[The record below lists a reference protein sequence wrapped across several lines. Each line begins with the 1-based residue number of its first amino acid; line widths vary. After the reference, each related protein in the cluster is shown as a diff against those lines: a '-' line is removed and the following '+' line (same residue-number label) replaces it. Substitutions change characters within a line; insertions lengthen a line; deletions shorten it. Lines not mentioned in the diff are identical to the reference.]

1 MSGVTVLR
9 SLVLALG
16 VLLGAV
22 TGVTGRAAAQ
32 ANPAAPPPGMTQQQ
46 FDALVEAISAAVVK
60 KLTEQGT
67 IPRKPG
73 PADATTP
80 AKPDGDDKFRT
91 ESRMLADRAHTVF
104 AAFPDLFRHFG
115 DLISQLDRRAAGG
128 TGPGGFFVLLAL
140 AVVLGLGAEL
150 ATRWA
155 LVRAHRGILHGHDSA
170 PGPWRLLGL
179 AAVDTL
185 PILVLAVVA
194 RAVGG
199 WWFAGEDA
207 QARLAT
213 LVLYGLVAWRS
224 YVLIFRLWFRP
235 SLSVARIVPVND
247 ADARHIYYA
256 LSFVTLMS
264 ATAKSW
270 TLFLY
275 GSSVPPE
282 AMSAAAV
289 IANVFLT
296 AVHIGAAWSARA
308 AVARWFV
315 AMVEHTH
322 HAGDHIRAALA
333 RQWFIFAV
341 ALFLAIAA
349 AHLYE
354 VIFARFEVSRAV
366 VRSLGIVIA
375 LVLLETLFDYVTR
388 RLAKPAN
395 TSETGTV
402 EPRFVD
408 VAARCLRVLVR
419 IVGFVVIA
427 ETWVVEVLGLV
438 RPEDMWKAARSGIT
452 AGATLFLAYV
462 AWEIVKFL
470 ANRYAVRN
478 PVMTP
483 GADPEDMA
491 NVAPSNVSRLR
502 TLLPVVRVA
511 MAVIIVV
518 LTVLVVLSELGVN
531 IAPLIAGA
539 SVVGLAI
546 SFGSQTLVR
555 DVVSGIFYLADDAF
569 RVGEYLDAGKA
580 KGTVEGFTLRSIRLR
595 HQNGQVHT
603 IPFGQLGQITN
614 FSRDWTTVK
623 FNLRFA
629 RNTDIEKVRKAVK
642 KIGLEMME
650 EPEFKRDLLQPL
662 KMQGIADIADN
673 ALVLRFKFTCR
684 PIKPTYIQRQ
694 AVKRM
699 FQAFS
704 ALGIEFAQ
712 TMVNVQAL
720 GGGQVDPAVLGGAA
734 AQAQSSVQPA
744 AAGGA
749 GS

>member
-1 MSGVTVLR
+1 MRGDGVMK
-9 SLVLALG
+9 SLLLALG
-16 VLLGAV
+16 LLVGLS
-22 TGVTGRAAAQ
+22 TGGMAQ
-32 ANPAAPPPGMTQQQ
+32 PNPPTPPPGMTQQQ
-46 FDALVEAISAAVVK
+46 FDALVEAISGAVVK

-73 PADATTP
+73 PADATAP
-80 AKPDGDDKFRT
+80 AKPDDDDKFRT
-91 ESRMLADRAHTVF
+91 ESRVLADRVQIVLG
-104 AAFPDLFRHFG
+104 AFPELFRHTG
-115 DLISQLDRRAAGG
+115 GLIGQLDRRAAGG
-128 TGPGGFFVLLAL
+128 TGPVGFFVLLAVVVAL
-140 AVVLGLGAEL
+140 ALAAEL

-155 LVRAHRGILHGHDSA
+155 LVQAHRGILHGHDKA

-199 WWFAGEDA
+199 WWFAGEDT

-235 SLSVARIVPVND
+235 SLPVARIVPVDD
-247 ADARHIYYA
+247 ADARQIYYA
-256 LSFVTLMS
+256 LSFVTMMS
-264 ATAKSW
+264 AAAKSSS
-270 TLFLY
+270 LFLY
-275 GSSVPPE
+275 GSGTAPD
-282 AMSAAAV
+282 AMAAAAV
-289 IANVFLT
+289 VHNIVLT
-296 AVHIGAAWSARA
+296 VVHVGAAWYARA

-322 HAGDHIRAALA
+322 HAGDHIRVALA
-333 RQWFIFAV
+333 RRWLIFAV

-354 VIFARFEVSRAV
+354 VIFARFEVSQAV
-366 VRSLGIVIA
+366 VRTLGIVIG

-388 RLAKPAN
+388 RLAKPAA
-395 TSETGTV
+395 TSEAGAA
-402 EPRFVD
+402 EPRFID
-408 VAARCLRVLVR
+408 VAARCLRALVR
-419 IVGFVVIA
+419 IVAFLVVV
-427 ETWVVEVLGLV
+427 ETWVVEVLTLV
-438 RPEDMWKAARSGIT
+438 RPEDLWKVARSGVT

-478 PVMTP
+478 PVVAP
-483 GADPEDMA
+483 GGDPEDTEGA
-491 NVAPSNVSRLR
+491 EVPSNVSRLR
-502 TLLPVVRVA
+502 TLLPVMRVA

-518 LTVLVVLSELGVN
+518 LTTLVVLSELGVN

-555 DVVSGIFYLADDAF
+555 DIVSGIFYLADDAF

-603 IPFGQLGQITN
+603 VPFGQLGQITN

-629 RNTDIEKVRKAVK
+629 RNTDLEKVRKAVK
-642 KIGLEMME
+642 KIGLEMMA
-650 EPEFKRDLLQPL
+650 EPEFKRDMLAPL

-712 TMVNVQAL
+712 TMINVQAL
-720 GGGQVDPAVLGGAA
+720 GSGQVDPAVAGGAA
-734 AQAQSSVQPA
+734 AQAHSSMQPA
-744 AAGGA
+744 AAGGGA
-749 GS
+749 SS

>member
-1 MSGVTVLR
+1 MRWEGVLR
-9 SLVLALG
+9 SLLLAMGLLVGMSTSG
-16 VLLGAV
+16 V
-22 TGVTGRAAAQ
+22 AQ
-32 ANPAAPPPGMTQQQ
+32 PSPPTPPPGMTQQQ
-46 FDALVEAISAAVVK
+46 FDALVEAISGAVVK

-73 PADATTP
+73 PADATAP
-80 AKPDGDDKFRT
+80 AKPDDDDKFRS
-91 ESRMLADRAHTVF
+91 ESRMLADRVQIVF
-104 AAFPDLFRHFG
+104 GAFPDLFRHTG
-115 DLISQLDRRAAGG
+115 ELIGQLDRRAAGG
-128 TGPGGFFVLLAL
+128 TGPVGFFVLLAVVVALSL
-140 AVVLGLGAEL
+140 AAEL

-155 LVRAHRGILHGHDSA
+155 LVRAHRGILHGHDDA

-179 AAVDTL
+179 AAVDTV

-194 RAVGG
+194 RAIGG
-199 WWFAGEDA
+199 WWFGGEDA

-213 LVLYGLVAWRS
+213 LVLYGLVVWRS

-235 SLSVARIVPVND
+235 SLPVARIVPVDD
-247 ADARHIYYA
+247 ADAHHIYYA
-256 LSFVTLMS
+256 LSFVTMMS
-264 ATAKSW
+264 AAVKSW
-270 TLFLY
+270 TLFLH
-275 GSSVPPE
+275 GSGTPPD

-289 IANVFLT
+289 VDNIVLT
-296 AVHIGAAWSARA
+296 AVHVGAAWSVRA

-315 AMVEHTH
+315 AMVEHMH
-322 HAGDHIRAALA
+322 HAGDHIRVALA
-333 RQWFIFAV
+333 RQWLIFAM

-354 VIFARFEVSRAV
+354 VIFARFEVSQAV
-366 VRSLGIVIA
+366 VRTLGIVIA

-388 RLAKPAN
+388 RLAKPAS
-395 TSETGTV
+395 TDETGTA

-419 IVGFVVIA
+419 IVAFVIVA
-427 ETWVVEVLGLV
+427 ETWVVEVLMLV

-470 ANRYAVRN
+470 ANRYALRN
-478 PVMTP
+478 PIVAP
-483 GADPEDMA
+483 GGDPEDTESI
-491 NVAPSNVSRLR
+491 APSNVSRLR
-502 TLLPVVRVA
+502 TLLPVMRVA
-511 MAVIIVV
+511 LAVIIVV
-518 LTVLVVLSELGVN
+518 LTTLVVLSELGVN

-555 DVVSGIFYLADDAF
+555 DIVSGIFYLADDAF

-629 RNTDIEKVRKAVK
+629 RNTDLEKVRKAVK
-642 KIGLEMME
+642 KIGLEMMA
-650 EPEFKRDLLQPL
+650 EPEFKRDMLQPL

-712 TMVNVQAL
+712 TMINVQAL
-720 GGGQVDPAVLGGAA
+720 GGGQVDPAVAGGAA
-734 AQAQSSVQPA
+734 AQAQSSMQPA

-749 GS
+749 SS